1 METLWGIIVIIIA
14 VAVSFSQNKKKLQ
27 KTGKR
32 EDGGSSAGDS
42 VQKFKKQAETMLQ
55 SVSDVMQQNTAD
67 RRRIF
72 EQQSQKQRELKQR
85 LLQKYGRRD
94 EAAKRTLQSRRTSEE
109 QEYDILDRAEANVNE
124 IQTDAVKRSLF
135 EAQSGAAPAG
145 FDMDWEDGDSL
156 MREVED
162 LMITGYQYS
171 LSYERDFVGEGIEML
186 NGIEMP
192 EVPEY
197 IA

>member
-1 METLWGIIVIIIA
+1 METLWGIIVVIIA
-14 VAVSFSQNKKKLQ
+14 VAVSVSQNKKK
-27 KTGKR
+27 TRSAGKR
-32 EDGGSSAGDS
+32 QGSVPNS
-42 VQKFKKQAETMLQ
+42 
-55 SVSDVMQQNTAD
+55 MQQNMAA
-67 RRRIF
+67 RQHAF
-72 EQQSQKQRELKQR
+72 EQLSPKQQELKQR

-145 FDMDWEDGDSL
+145 FDTDWEDGDSL

>member
-85 LLQKYGRRD
+85 LLQKYGRGD
-94 EAAKRTLQSRRTSEE
+94 EPVKRKQQSEQILKE

-124 IQTDAVKRSLF
+124 IQTDAVKRSMY
-135 EAQSGAAPAG
+135 EAQSGAAPG
-145 FDMDWEDGDSL
+145 RFDADWEDSDIL
-156 MREVED
+156 MRQVED
-162 LMITGYQYS
+162 LMIMGYQYNF
-171 LSYERDFVGEGIEML
+171 SYERDFVGEGIEML
-186 NGIEMP
+186 NRIEMP
-192 EVPEY
+192 EMPEY
-197 IA
+197 ID

>member
-85 LLQKYGRRD
+85 LLQKYGRGD
-94 EAAKRTLQSRRTSEE
+94 EPVKRKQQSEQILKE

-124 IQTDAVKRSLF
+124 IQTDAVKRSMY
-135 EAQSGAAPAG
+135 EAQSGAAPG
-145 FDMDWEDGDSL
+145 RFDADWEDSDIL
-156 MREVED
+156 MRQVED
-162 LMITGYQYS
+162 LMIMGYQYN

-186 NGIEMP
+186 NRIEMP
-192 EVPEY
+192 EMPEY
-197 IA
+197 ID

>member
-1 METLWGIIVIIIA
+1 MGTLWGIIVVIIA
-14 VAVSFSQNKKKLQ
+14 VAVSVSQNKKKTRG
-27 KTGKR
+27 TGKR
-32 EDGGSSAGDS
+32 ESAGVS
-42 VQKFKKQAETMLQ
+42 AQKLIQ
-55 SVSDVMQQNTAD
+55 SVSDSMQQNMAA
-67 RRRIF
+67 RQHAF
-72 EQQSQKQRELKQR
+72 EQLSPKQQELKQR

>member
-1 METLWGIIVIIIA
+1 METLWGIIVVIIA
-14 VAVSFSQNKKKLQ
+14 VAVSVSQNKKK
-27 KTGKR
+27 TRSAGKR
-32 EDGGSSAGDS
+32 QGSVPNS
-42 VQKFKKQAETMLQ
+42 
-55 SVSDVMQQNTAD
+55 MQQ
-67 RRRIF
+67 
-72 EQQSQKQRELKQR
+72 
-85 LLQKYGRRD
+85 
-94 EAAKRTLQSRRTSEE
+94 
-109 QEYDILDRAEANVNE
+109 YDILDRAEANVNE

-145 FDMDWEDGDSL
+145 FDTDWEDGDSL

>member
-1 METLWGIIVIIIA
+1 METLWGIIVVIIA
-14 VAVSFSQNKKKLQ
+14 VAVSVSQNKKK
-27 KTGKR
+27 TRSAGKR
-32 EDGGSSAGDS
+32 ESAGVS
-42 VQKFKKQAETMLQ
+42 AGVSAQKLIQ
-55 SVSDVMQQNTAD
+55 SVSGSIQQNTAA
-67 RRRIF
+67 RQHAF
-72 EQQSQKQRELKQR
+72 EQKQRELKQR

-94 EAAKRTLQSRRTSEE
+94 EAAQRTQPPRRTLEE

-145 FDMDWEDGDSL
+145 FEMDWEDGDSL

-186 NGIEMP
+186 NRIEL
-192 EVPEY
+192 PEY